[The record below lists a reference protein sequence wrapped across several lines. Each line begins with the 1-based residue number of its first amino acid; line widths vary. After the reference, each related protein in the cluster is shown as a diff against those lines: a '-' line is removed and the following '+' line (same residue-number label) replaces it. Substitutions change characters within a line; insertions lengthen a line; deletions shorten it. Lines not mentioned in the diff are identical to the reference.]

1 MRLIRDREKIYYD
14 FLPNEPRISITSGGR
29 LTVETFDA
37 AGGMYMEDWV
47 YVRPNPVTGAIYING
62 AMPGDTLEVEIH
74 DIKLVGTGYMH
85 IPNTKDG
92 ISTKFT
98 RYGHEKIKAEAM
110 PDGNLRVLNNDGK
123 IFPANPMIGVIGVA
137 MSDSGEY
144 PSTGAGDYGGNMD
157 NSAIKAGVKVYL
169 PVFAEGALLGIGDAH
184 GAMGDG
190 EIFDQ
195 GMEMCADIDIT
206 VKVRK
211 DMKINRPLIISDEI
225 ISTTATAA
233 TIEESSALAVS
244 DMRYILETFYN
255 LTHVDAGLII
265 GFYGNLKVCQLI
277 NKTMRMEINKDILKF
292 FNVDKLQINIS

>member
-1 MRLIRDREKIYYD
+1 MRITRDSEKVYYD
-14 FLPNEPRISITSGGR
+14 FLSGIEPRISISSGDR

-37 AGGMYMEDWV
+37 AGGMFLEGWV
-47 YVRPNPVTGAIYING
+47 YVRPNPATGPIYING

-85 IPNTKDG
+85 IPHAKDG

-98 RYGHEKIKAEAM
+98 RNGHEFIKAEATL
-110 PDGNLRVLNNDGK
+110 GGKLRVLNNDGK
-123 IFPANPMIGVIGVA
+123 ILPANPMIGVIGVA
-137 MSDSGEY
+137 ASPDSGNY

-169 PVFAEGALLGIGDAH
+169 PVFVEGALLGIGDIH

-195 GMEMCADIDIT
+195 GMEMCADVDIT
-206 VKVRK
+206 VSVRK
-211 DMKINRPLIISDEI
+211 DMKINRPLVISDDI

-233 TIEESSALAVS
+233 TIEEASALAVS
-244 DMRYILETFYN
+244 DMRYILQTYYN
-255 LTHVDAGLII
+255 LSHVDAGLMI
-265 GFYGNLKVCQLI
+265 GFYGDLRVCTLVG
-277 NKTMRMEINKDILKF
+277 NKTMRMEIKKIILSEF
-292 FNVDKLQINIS
+292 C